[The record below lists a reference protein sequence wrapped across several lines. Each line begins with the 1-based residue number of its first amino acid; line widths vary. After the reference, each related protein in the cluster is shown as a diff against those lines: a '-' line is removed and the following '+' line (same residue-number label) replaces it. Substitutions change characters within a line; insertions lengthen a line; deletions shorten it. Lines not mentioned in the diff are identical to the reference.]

1 MAITYSNNIIQHI
14 FNIYSTCI
22 VVQCRLY
29 TPAKYFVSN
38 SWNSKNM
45 PLLQIATTQFSTT
58 IRELNWNKVIIFA
71 CCWPDSWVDR
81 PRDRNYK
88 ICKFKNTYTQDNKQL
103 FQIHKY
109 TNTRCNAIE
118 YRSFY
123 LVVLLLAGSSR
134 FWNINDSTRSRLDY
148 ILYVS
153 IRALVPK
160 TSIDEHLQ
168 KSWLPCV
175 YFLWTQRYRTI

>member
-1 MAITYSNNIIQHI
+1 MADCIVRVISDCFRTSYCYAQQGCAQRDTAPLTPPTDEKKMGTIWI
-14 FNIYSTCI
+14 FVYCYI

-45 PLLQIATTQFSTT
+45 PLLQIPTKQFSTT

-71 CCWPDSWVDR
+71 CCWRDSWVDR

-103 FQIHKY
+103 FQIIGQIHG
-109 TNTRCNAIE
+109 AM
-118 YRSFY
+118 
-123 LVVLLLAGSSR
+123 LL
-134 FWNINDSTRSRLDY
+134 NIDLFTLLCCY
-148 ILYVS
+148 
-153 IRALVPK
+153 
-160 TSIDEHLQ
+160 
-168 KSWLPCV
+168 
-175 YFLWTQRYRTI
+175 

>member
-1 MAITYSNNIIQHI
+1 
-14 FNIYSTCI
+14 
-22 VVQCRLY
+22 
-29 TPAKYFVSN
+29 
-38 SWNSKNM
+38 M
-45 PLLQIATTQFSTT
+45 PLLQIPTTQFSST

-103 FQIHKY
+103 FQLIGQIAIGQI
-109 TNTRCNAIE
+109 AIE

-123 LVVLLLAGSSR
+123 LVMLLLAGSSR
-134 FWNINDSTRSRLDY
+134 FRNINDSTRSRLDY
-148 ILYVS
+148 ILCVS

-160 TSIDEHLQ
+160 TIQ
-168 KSWLPCV
+168 KHQLMNICKNLDCHV
-175 YFLWTQRYRTI
+175 YIFSECGLNDIEPYRKR

>member
-1 MAITYSNNIIQHI
+1 
-14 FNIYSTCI
+14 
-22 VVQCRLY
+22 
-29 TPAKYFVSN
+29 
-38 SWNSKNM
+38 M
-45 PLLQIATTQFSTT
+45 PLLQIPTTQFSTT

-81 PRDRNYK
+81 PRDRNYR
-88 ICKFKNTYTQDNKQL
+88 ICKYKNTYTQDNKQL

-123 LVVLLLAGSSR
+123 LVVLLLASSSR

-160 TSIDEHLQ
+160 NINYWWTFAKILTVMSIFSLNSTISNHIASDSPSRRI
-168 KSWLPCV
+168 KS
-175 YFLWTQRYRTI
+175 